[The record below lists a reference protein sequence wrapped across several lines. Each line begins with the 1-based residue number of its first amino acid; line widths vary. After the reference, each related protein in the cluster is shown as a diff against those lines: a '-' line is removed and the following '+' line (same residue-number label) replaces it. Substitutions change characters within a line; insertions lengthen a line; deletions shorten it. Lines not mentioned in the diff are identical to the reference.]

1 MQTIVI
7 GHRNPDM
14 DSVCAA
20 AAYAELKRAGG
31 DANVVAARAGE
42 LNARVEFVFQKFG
55 VEPPA
60 LVMDVTPQVRD
71 VMTTPAV
78 SVRAE
83 ATLAE
88 AIGSIETRQLRGL
101 PVVDQEGRC
110 LGLLSAFKTVEHF
123 FPPQPS
129 AENTRVVR
137 ASLADLMRSF
147 NGALLDAAGEE
158 HQLAPDGSNAP
169 ADFAEVRDH
178 VLMVAAMKESSFI
191 GRLERH
197 SPGEVVVFVG
207 DREDIQARAI
217 ERRVRAIVTTG
228 SVPIFEGIRE
238 QAARAGV
245 ALIRS
250 QHDTSTTVLQARG
263 AVRVHGM
270 IEREFTSFTPDTP
283 LETARHRA
291 TASPAFAFPILD
303 AEGGLV
309 GILSKSDFIK
319 PIPRQLVLVDHNE
332 LTQAVAGADKLAI
345 VEVIDHHRIAGFHS
359 DLPMHFW
366 NNPVGSTSTLI
377 TLLYEQAGIPI
388 PPPIAGLLMAGLIS
402 DTLNLTSP
410 TATLIDRGVLGR
422 LEVIAGVSAAQLSS
436 EIFAVGS
443 PLQTLAPA
451 DAVTADCKEF
461 EQDGQR
467 FSAAQIEEVGFEKFY
482 EKREVI
488 AAAVEAYR
496 AAHAL
501 YFSALLITDINTQNS
516 LLLVCGPEEFTRH
529 LDYPAAGDRLWQLD
543 GVVSRKKQ
551 LLPYLLQRLEAAR
564 LAA

>member
-14 DSVCAA
+14 DSVCSA
-20 AAYAELKRAGG
+20 AAYAALKRTLG
-31 DANVVAARAGE
+31 DTGAIAARAGE
-42 LNARVEFVFQKFG
+42 MNARVQFVFDKFG

-60 LVMDVTPQVRD
+60 WIADVTPQVRD

-83 ATLAE
+83 STLAE

-101 PVVDQEGRC
+101 PVVDSDGCC

-123 FPPQPS
+123 FPPEPS

-147 NGALLDAAGEE
+147 DGALLNAAGDERK
-158 HQLAPDGSNAP
+158 LAADGSDTPVDYA
-169 ADFAEVRDH
+169 AVRDH
-178 VLMVAAMKESSFI
+178 VLMVAAMKESTFI
-191 GRLERH
+191 GRLEQH
-197 SPGEVVVFVG
+197 PPDEVVVFVG

-228 SVPIFEGIRE
+228 GVPIFEGIRE

-250 QHDTSTTVLQARG
+250 RHDTSTTVLQARG

-270 IEREFTSFTPDTP
+270 IEREFTSFAP
-283 LETARHRA
+283 ETALDTARARA

-303 AEGGLV
+303 GDGRLV

-332 LTQAVAGADKLAI
+332 LTQAVAGADKLPI
-345 VEVIDHHRIAGFHS
+345 VEVIDHHRIGGFHS

-366 NNPVGSTSTLI
+366 NNPVGSTSTLVA
-377 TLLYEQAGIPI
+377 LLYEQAGAPV
-388 PPPIAGLLMAGLIS
+388 PGPIAGLLMAGLIS

-410 TATLIDRGVLGR
+410 TATRTDHAVLAR
-422 LEVIAGVSAAQLSS
+422 LEKAAGISAATLSA
-436 EIFAVGS
+436 EIFSVGS
-443 PLQTLAPA
+443 PLQTLTPREAI
-451 DAVTADCKEF
+451 VVDCKEF
-461 EQDGQR
+461 EKDGVK
-467 FSAAQIEEVGFEKFY
+467 FSAAQIEEVGFATFREKQSDLA
-482 EKREVI
+482 I
-488 AAAVEAYR
+488 ALDAYR
-496 AAHAL
+496 ESHAL
-501 YFSALLITDINTQNS
+501 YFSALLVTDINTQNS
-516 LLLVCGPEEFTRH
+516 LLLVSGPEEFRRH
-529 LDYPAAGDRLWQLD
+529 LDYPLADDKLWRLD
-543 GVVSRKKQ
+543 GVVSRKMQ
-551 LLPYLLQRLEAAR
+551 LLPYLLQRVEAAR